1 MKCIHICIVNRHDV
15 CQETFKTYIMNAI
28 KNKVQLIGNLGASPE
43 VKALTGGKKVANWRM
58 ATNEMYVN
66 ASGEKVNE
74 TQWHHVVAWGKL
86 AELAEKYLNK
96 GSEVAIE
103 GKLTYR
109 EFTDASG
116 AKRYFTEV
124 VANELLLLDKKP
136 S

>member
-1 MKCIHICIVNRHDV
+1 MKCIHICIVKRHDV
-15 CQETFKTYIMNAI
+15 CQETIKTNIMNAI
-28 KNKVQLIGNLGASPE
+28 KNKVQLIGNLGANPE
-43 VKALTGGKKVANWRM
+43 VKALTSGRKVANWKM
-58 ATNEMYVN
+58 AINEMYVN

-109 EFTDASG
+109 EYTDASG

-124 VANELLLLDKKP
+124 VANEMLLMDKKP

>member
-1 MKCIHICIVNRHDV
+1 MKYIHICSVKRHDV
-15 CQETFKTYIMNAI
+15 CQETIKTNIMNAI

-43 VKALTGGKKVANWRM
+43 VKALTSGRKVANWKM
-58 ATNEMYVN
+58 ATNEIYVN
-66 ASGEKVNE
+66 SSGEKVND

-109 EFTDASG
+109 EYIDASG
-116 AKRYFTEV
+116 AKRYITEV
-124 VANELLLLDKKP
+124 VANEMLLMDKKP

>member
-1 MKCIHICIVNRHDV
+1 LKCIHICIVKRHDV
-15 CQETFKTYIMNAI
+15 CRETIKTNIMNAI
-28 KNKVQLIGNLGASPE
+28 KNKVQLIGNLGANPE
-43 VKALTGGKKVANWRM
+43 VKALTSGRKVANWKM

-109 EFTDASG
+109 EYTDASG

-124 VANELLLLDKKP
+124 VANEMLLMDKKP